1 MSSVLT
7 VSEETTLS
15 ETEQALRLFSSRV
28 ERIPGVISAC
38 RCHIGEFNEAGVR
51 VVVADLFSS
60 ITHDVI
66 RAKEMVYDTFPN
78 IRFSVDIRDVS
89 TMKYD
94 KP

>member
-1 MSSVLT
+1 MSSVLA
-7 VSEETTLS
+7 VSEEITLS
-15 ETEQALRLFSSRV
+15 ETEQALRLFASRV
-28 ERIPGVISAC
+28 ERIPGVVSAC
-38 RCHIGEFNEAGVR
+38 RYDTEGLNEEGVR

-89 TMKYD
+89 TMKHD